1 MNKKHSSLLIS
12 LPDKQTKF
20 QETLKLNN
28 SFFCIEIRIDEKN
41 EKEQEER
48 REREEVT
55 TKTTKGRV
63 RLQSDLIHD

>member
-20 QETLKLNN
+20 QEILKLNN

-41 EKEQEER
+41 EKRKKKRGEKEKKLLRKQQ
-48 REREEVT
+48 REE
-55 TKTTKGRV
+55 
-63 RLQSDLIHD
+63 